1 MKERKFRVRTKI
13 EIADYRQLTKSVI
26 KKANNSHGTY
36 LSKCYSISVMN
47 LASIKII
54 YDSQLFQY
62 NKKKIGNSWSPLTF
76 FSGGIN
82 LIFPLCT
89 LNNCE

>member
-62 NKKKIGNSWSPLTF
+62 NKKKLEIHGPLLLF
-76 FSGGIN
+76 FLGA
-82 LIFPLCT
+82 
-89 LNNCE
+89 